1 MWSEELGRVSSH
13 VLPNIARSCVW
24 PQTCSWELAWKIS
37 ITPVPLVPLGGEK
50 ILHFLPVDFYC
61 SYKNGAGN
69 AQETLPHPEPGASVW
84 APQKGAGSQE
94 VIFFF
99 HSLCPSCSREAGSWL
114 GKQQSYPE
122 HCTTFFSQ
130 GSLLLS
136 EEANLSFDTGP
147 AAAMSVLPRR
157 QQRLLILRAPGAEQ
171 RGRGNSATSPGTSVP
186 AMLIPLRHQ
195 CAPGTRRHA
204 PMAFVVGS
212 ELPWSP
218 AGKGRWG
225 WHSCSRR
232 RSRRGDSHSSC
243 RSGKQRVFIL
253 AVTKGTLGNRQE
265 KADCGAATRM
275 AGGAM

>member
-1 MWSEELGRVSSH
+1 MERGIGPSQFPRPPKYCSLLCLATDVQLGTGMENLHNSSAFSS
-13 VLPNIARSCVW
+13 PW
-24 PQTCSWELAWKIS
+24 M
-37 ITPVPLVPLGGEK
+37 GK

-84 APQKGAGSQE
+84 APQKGAGSQA

-99 HSLCPSCSREAGSWL
+99 HSLCPSCSQEAGSWL

-130 GSLLLS
+130 GSSLLS
-136 EEANLSFDTGP
+136 EGVNLSFDTGP

-186 AMLIPLRHQ
+186 AMLIPLGHQ

-204 PMAFVVGS
+204 PMAFVIGS

-232 RSRRGDSHSSC
+232 RSWRGDSHSSC
-243 RSGKQRVFIL
+243 SSGKQRVFIL
-253 AVTKGTLGNRQE
+253 PVTKGTLGNRQE

-275 AGGAM
+275 AGAAM